1 MLHVPACTPGTVSS
15 SGAPCAS
22 TSPSQPP
29 TPIPPLHWLT
39 TNSARRAGRNRWQT
53 APLARTVARPRR
65 HARLAPATASA
76 RPGRARAHAMA
87 AIAAPAPA
95 RASRA
100 PVRARPG
107 PPASFCPRV
116 MALAH
121 CTPPGAPYELR
132 TVCPQNTFSAP
143 GATSCTA
150 CPVGSSSVAGSSSC
164 SCNAGYALS
173 GGVCTGSFCRNKAMC
188 ARTCMKR

>member
-121 CTPPGAPYELR
+121 CVIL
-132 TVCPQNTFSAP
+132 
-143 GATSCTA
+143 
-150 CPVGSSSVAGSSSC
+150 
-164 SCNAGYALS
+164 
-173 GGVCTGSFCRNKAMC
+173 GVCAQSARKTPSALPVRRRAPRARWAAAASLDPAAAAAMRATLSPVASAQVRSVEIRPC
-188 ARTCMKR
+188 AHALA